1 MLPFFLLLPGFKN
14 TNALFSVRYIC
25 HMKHF
30 CSLNVHAIVR
40 YFFLVTAWCDDWM
53 REVVLLS
60 KTRYVI
66 FAIVIRRMYLLSR
79 EVEPAQPWIQLSSWQ
94 IMWNWRKKGLSKD
107 SLREACFFCHG
118 REERWWVGF
127 GWSSSSLCSAV
138 EPAAVQ
144 TLALVVVRTKKSGIR
159 GKRLQ
164 VCIDLRAVLRWGKTR
179 KLHNYSRACT
189 KLDFDPTT

>member
-1 MLPFFLLLPGFKN
+1 MIFVRKFKRLRLGMHRATGFDMRPEATSLKKVNLFFSFYLASKIQTHF
-14 TNALFSVRYIC
+14 FSFRYIC

-94 IMWNWRKKGLSKD
+94 IMWKWRKKGLSKD
-107 SLREACFFCHG
+107 SLREACFFAMAG
-118 REERWWVGF
+118 RRDDE
-127 GWSSSSLCSAV
+127 
-138 EPAAVQ
+138 
-144 TLALVVVRTKKSGIR
+144 
-159 GKRLQ
+159 
-164 VCIDLRAVLRWGKTR
+164 
-179 KLHNYSRACT
+179 
-189 KLDFDPTT
+189 